1 MNSIPRDQAPRGL
14 RVLGID
20 PGSGVTGF
28 GVVERSGA
36 SLRHLAYGNLRLRA
50 AGALPARLREL
61 YDAVGELLRHHR
73 PAIVAVEDVFV
84 AQNARAALVLGQARG
99 AALAAIGASGLPLVE
114 LPPARVKQALT
125 GNGRAAK
132 RQVQFMVTRL
142 LGLSAA
148 PPADAADA
156 LAVAICCA
164 QQGGLA
170 ALGAFAQRRRR
181 PPRPQRVGP
190 RHLR

>member
-1 MNSIPRDQAPRGL
+1 MNSTSRDSETRGL

-28 GVVERSGA
+28 GVVERHGA
-36 SLRHLAYGNLRLRA
+36 ALRHIAHGNLRLRA

-61 YDAVGELLRHHR
+61 HNAVAELLARHR

-99 AALAAIGASGLPLVE
+99 AALAAIGATGLPVLE

-132 RQVQFMVTRL
+132 RQIQFMVTRM
-142 LGLSAA
+142 LGLAAA

-170 ALGAFAQRRRR
+170 ALGAFALRRRR
-181 PPRPQRVGP
+181 TPRPQRFDP